1 MSARTWRL
9 LPAVYA
15 SLEDIG
21 EWTQARFGAR
31 QADIYLDVLIAR
43 CAAIAEGTVQG
54 RNCRMIL
61 GADVPEDLH
70 FAQAGQHFVVFVETA
85 DEIVVIAFLHQRSDL
100 PKWVAKLAMR

>member
-1 MSARTWRL
+1 
-9 LPAVYA
+9 
-15 SLEDIG
+15 
-21 EWTQARFGAR
+21 
-31 QADIYLDVLIAR
+31 
-43 CAAIAEGTVQG
+43 
-54 RNCRMIL
+54 MIL